1 MHFPLVNGSS
11 TRLRYDPQFF
21 TSLDPM
27 TVDKRENRVREMFSS
42 ISPRY
47 DFLNHVLS
55 LNVDHFWRWLTTALV
70 PVQGSEPLLDVCT
83 GTGDL
88 ALAYWRQ
95 SKGQIPIVAADF
107 CHEMMVIG
115 RKKVR
120 QAGAVGA
127 VRFVEA
133 DAQQLP
139 FPNDYF
145 QIVCVAFGLRNI
157 TCTIKGLI
165 EMARVTR
172 PGGKVAVLEF
182 SMPRNRLFR
191 AAYLTYFRH
200 VLPLVGQT
208 LARNR
213 TGAYNYLPASVL
225 EFPDGWAM
233 AELMCHAG
241 LHSPEWRPLTFGIAS
256 LYIGTK

>member
-1 MHFPLVNGSS
+1 MH
-11 TRLRYDPQFF
+11 Q
-21 TSLDPM
+21 M

-55 LNVDHFWRWLTTALV
+55 LNIDHLWRWLTTALV
-70 PVQGSEPLLDVCT
+70 PVQGPGPVLDVCT

-88 ALAYWRQ
+88 ALAYWRR
-95 SKGQIPIVAADF
+95 SKGQVPIVASDF
-107 CHEMMVIG
+107 CHEMMLIG
-115 RKKVR
+115 RQKVR
-120 QAGAVGA
+120 RVGA
-127 VRFVEA
+127 GRTVRFVEA
-133 DAQQLP
+133 DAQMLP
-139 FPNDYF
+139 FPDDHF

-157 TCTIKGLI
+157 TCTIKGLM

-191 AAYLTYFRH
+191 AAYLAYFRH

-241 LHSPEWRPLTFGIAS
+241 LRSPEWRPLTFGIAS
-256 LYIGTK
+256 LYIATK

>member
-1 MHFPLVNGSS
+1 MSAKHKRVWRSYQFVD
-11 TRLRYDPQFF
+11 YDVSQ
-21 TSLDPM
+21 M
-27 TVDKRENRVREMFSS
+27 IVDKREERVREMFSS
-42 ISPRY
+42 ISTRY

-55 LNVDHFWRWLTTALV
+55 LNVDHLWRWLTTALV
-70 PVQGSEPLLDVCT
+70 PAQSTGPVLDVCT

-95 SKGQIPIVAADF
+95 SKGQIPIVASDF

-115 RKKVR
+115 RKKVLR
-120 QAGAVGA
+120 AGASKV

-133 DAQQLP
+133 DAQRLP
-139 FPNDYF
+139 FPDDYF

-157 TCTIKGLI
+157 SCTIKGLL
-165 EMARVTR
+165 EMTRVTQ
-172 PGGKVAVLEF
+172 PGGKVVVLEF
-182 SMPRNRLFR
+182 STPRNRLFR
-191 AAYLTYFRH
+191 AAYLAYFRYI
-200 VLPLVGQT
+200 LPLVGQT

-241 LHSPEWRPLTFGIAS
+241 LRSPEWRPLTFGIAS